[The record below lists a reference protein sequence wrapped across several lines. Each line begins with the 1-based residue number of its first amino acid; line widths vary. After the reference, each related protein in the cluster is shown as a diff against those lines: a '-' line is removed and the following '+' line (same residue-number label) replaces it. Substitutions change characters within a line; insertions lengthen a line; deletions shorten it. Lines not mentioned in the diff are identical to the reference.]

1 MEAAGSHGDSQVT
14 VLGTESRSEHG
25 AARVTDWPG
34 PGSPAGAATLRLGT
48 TVTSTFQTDRHVT
61 VT

>member
-34 PGSPAGAATLRLGT
+34 PGSLAAALGT
-48 TVTSTFQTDRHVT
+48 TVTSTCQTDRHVT
-61 VT
+61 VA